1 MLTLTIRYEKDD
13 TTVTED
19 VILPENHTD
28 FNTFESTQ
36 LDELLEKIENSMVY
50 MDGFAGKIRKEILR
64 RRVRTMSGVELD
76 VIGGMVTRAK
86 G

>member
-50 MDGFAGKIRKEILR
+50 MDGFAGKIRKEILS